1 MKIVWRV
8 TFTILRIWM
17 GLQWLEAGSE
27 KIKNPAWV
35 GDQVP
40 AGITGFLKGAAAKA
54 TGAHPA
60 VQKWYADFLNGFAIP
75 NAKIFSYMVAFGE
88 ALVGI
93 ALILGIFTTFAALMG
108 AFMNLNFML
117 AGSTSTNPILYTGS
131 MIILFWSA
139 NATFFALDHVILPWL
154 KERVQGILKKAPAT
168 AA

>member
-1 MKIVWRV
+1 MKIVWRI
-8 TFTILRIWM
+8 TFTILRIWV

-27 KIKNPAWV
+27 KMKNPAWV
-35 GDQVP
+35 GAQVP

-75 NAKIFSYMVAFGE
+75 NAKIFSYLVAFGE
-88 ALVGI
+88 TLVGI
-93 ALILGIFTTFAALMG
+93 ALILGVFTVFAALMG
-108 AFMNLNFML
+108 ALMNLNFML
-117 AGSTSTNPILYTGS
+117 AGSTSTNPILYTAE
-131 MIILFWSA
+131 MIILFGAA

-154 KERVQGILKKAPAT
+154 KAKVAGVMKKAPA